1 MSGIISPRSCC
12 INLETS
18 SRKRRQPK
26 NAAEN
31 TFHFEN
37 TQKKR
42 KLAVAQPLSLFAF
55 SRSYQDRLQNIHM
68 CTKQPPTP
76 RRCGSLIPGGG
87 ILVEQE
93 DQGRMRDGAPIEFSP
108 AGFSR
113 FLPRGRFAK
122 SGFLRVCV
130 SVCAC
135 VKVCAYASIFI
146 AASSRNTW
154 QLFFVFAR
162 APTDYCARSQSMI
175 EHFIR
180 ELRHGSC
187 SPLLRHVGG
196 GGRAGG

>member
-1 MSGIISPRSCC
+1 M
-12 INLETS
+12 
-18 SRKRRQPK
+18 
-26 NAAEN
+26 
-31 TFHFEN
+31 
-37 TQKKR
+37 
-42 KLAVAQPLSLFAF
+42 
-55 SRSYQDRLQNIHM
+55 
-68 CTKQPPTP
+68 
-76 RRCGSLIPGGG
+76 
-87 ILVEQE
+87 EQE

-113 FLPRGRFAK
+113 FQPRGRFAK
-122 SGFLRVCV
+122 SGVLRVCV
-130 SVCAC
+130 SVCAR

-196 GGRAGG
+196 GGRAGGRAAGIIHPPVFYYCSSCLQARVVPQPEGGITVYLTEKEADYLNEELKANAAL